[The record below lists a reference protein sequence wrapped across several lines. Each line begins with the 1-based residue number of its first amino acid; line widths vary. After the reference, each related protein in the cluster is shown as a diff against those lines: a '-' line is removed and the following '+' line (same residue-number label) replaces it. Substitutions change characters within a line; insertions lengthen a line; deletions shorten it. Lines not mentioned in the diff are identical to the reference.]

1 MFFYYILF
9 IEVYCFLILYVFDV
23 IVNKRIKFINEILEF
38 DNEGFVISWLY
49 I

>member
-9 IEVYCFLILYVFDV
+9 IEVYCFLLYVFDV
-23 IVNKRIKFINEILEF
+23 IVNKGIKFINEILEF